1 MMMSDIIAA
10 TKGLPEKTLTY
21 AGIIQKESQRILR
34 LSQNILSFARPRKP
48 EMKATDVNRV
58 LQDTLGL
65 VEYEL
70 KKDKVVARSQLD
82 SAAPPVWGDGEKLKQ
97 VFLNLIINA
106 SQAMAGGG
114 QIEVR
119 TCGPG
124 CSPPALPGDGAWSHA
139 SVGEPPAGRCVSVQ
153 IADSGSGIPPA
164 ILEKT
169 FEPFFSTKG
178 EKGTGLGLYI
188 SRNIIL
194 EHKGRIEVASAVGVG
209 TVFTITLPAAA

>member
-1 MMMSDIIAA
+1 MTSLIIM
-10 TKGLPEKTLTY
+10 
-21 AGIIQKESQRILR
+21 I
-34 LSQNILSFARPRKP
+34 
-48 EMKATDVNRV
+48 DVNRV
-58 LQDTLGL
+58 LEDTLGL

-70 KKDKVVARSQLD
+70 KKEKVGASSRLD
-82 SAAPPVWGDGEKLKQ
+82 PAAPPVWGDGEKLKQ

-106 SQAMAGGG
+106 SHAMAGGG

-119 TCGPG
+119 SFGPERAPV
-124 CSPPALPGDGAWSHA
+124 PPPGDGAAWSHA
-139 SVGEPPAGRCVSVQ
+139 SVGEAPEGPRVTVQ
-153 IADSGSGIPPA
+153 IADAGSGMPPA
-164 ILEKT
+164 IIEKT

-194 EHKGRIEVASAVGVG
+194 EHRGRIEVASAVGVG